1 MGHPKRPSII
11 DAKITAEYVV
21 CGVCLTKNRVVSHR
35 KVLRPVCGR
44 CGYPLPD
51 PFGAQLGIRPFGE
64 WISRYRRALAIIA
77 GVLLLGL
84 IVWLASGREE
94 YPSSLSGLRTQPPD
108 TALIN
113 HHGTA
118 VYAVAVIVRREN
130 LADTDDEQ
138 VGLPPGTLPSW
149 KESPSD
155 GAYRLETPNTATSTK
170 SESVVILI
178 DVCGGRAQEYFQ
190 AGSGHEGEL
199 PGVFI
204 FSHLQQM
211 KDDSLNPSVGPHV
224 VEQIYLD
231 TGLDPRG

>member
-1 MGHPKRPSII
+1 VGHPKRPSII

-51 PFGAQLGIRPFGE
+51 PFGAQVGIRPFGE
-64 WISRYRRALAIIA
+64 WIARYRRALAIIA

-113 HHGTA
+113 HHGA
-118 VYAVAVIVRREN
+118 PVYAVAVVIGRETS
-130 LADTDDEQ
+130 ADGDDEQ

-149 KESPSD
+149 PELQSASLYGIGTSSPTTPES
-155 GAYRLETPNTATSTK
+155 L
-170 SESVVILI
+170 VILI

-199 PGVFI
+199 PGVFV
-204 FSHLQQM
+204 FSYLQQM
-211 KDDSLNPSVGPHV
+211 KDDSLNPLVGPHV
-224 VEQIYLD
+224 VEQIYLN